1 METGIKFEMT
11 LAAYTAIIAENA
23 KLKSLLNY
31 CEFILEKAAGYQIR
45 RSEIEKLNANECEC
59 AIKLSDDYL
68 IQMYSF
74 DSSIQILMDKVPCF
88 SVPQIRNAMAKSIR
102 KELHIR
108 LEALKMFDK
117 FIGNTENA
125 G

>member
-1 METGIKFEMT
+1 MEAKIEIS
-11 LAAYTAIIAENA
+11 LEAYTSIVYENA

-31 CEFILEKAAGYQIR
+31 CKFILEKAAGYQIR
-45 RSEIEKLNANECEC
+45 RSEIEKLNANECEY
-59 AIKLSDDYL
+59 AMKRSDEYL

-88 SVPQIRNAMAKSIR
+88 SVPQIRNAMADSIR

-108 LEALKMFDK
+108 LESLKMFDK
-117 FIGNTENA
+117 FIGNTEDA